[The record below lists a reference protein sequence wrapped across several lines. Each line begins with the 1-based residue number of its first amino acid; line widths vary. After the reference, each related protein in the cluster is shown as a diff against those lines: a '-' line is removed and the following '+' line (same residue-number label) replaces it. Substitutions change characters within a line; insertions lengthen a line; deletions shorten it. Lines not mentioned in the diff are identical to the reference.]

1 MTTAQSIAL
10 VTKFQPILDEVY
22 MREAVTSR
30 LDAPTKPVDFA
41 GANVVK
47 VFKTT
52 VLGAGTYS
60 RVTGYP
66 AGKITATWELL
77 TLATERGR
85 EFNIDRMDDEE
96 SLGMAFG
103 TLVGEFMRTKMAP
116 EVDAYRFATYAG
128 WASIDTT
135 TGATLSA
142 STVLAALDAAALSMD
157 NNQVPLEGRILFVS
171 SAVQRMLN
179 AAITRVLGNEGMADR
194 RLKMLD
200 GMTIIPVPQSRFYTV
215 CTLNAGADIDNGGYA
230 TGGVGINFM
239 MMDPGAV
246 LQVKKHDQLKIFTP
260 DENQQMDTYKVQYR
274 LYHDAFVYDN
284 KVKGV
289 YLHKLGA

>member
-1 MTTAQSIAL
+1 MTTAQAIAL

-22 MREAVTSR
+22 EKQVITSI

-47 VFKTT
+47 VFKTA
-52 VLGAGTYS
+52 VLGMGTYS

-66 AGKITATWELL
+66 AGKITGTWETL

-103 TLVGEFMRTKMAP
+103 TLVGEFMRVEVGP
-116 EVDAYRFATYAG
+116 EIDAYRFATYAS
-128 WASIDTT
+128 WASINTT
-135 TGATLSA
+135 TGATLTSA
-142 STVLAALDAAALSMD
+142 TILAALDAASAQLD
-157 NNQVPLEGRILFVS
+157 ADKVPPEGRILFIS
-171 SAVQRMLN
+171 SLCNRALN
-179 AAITRVLGNEGMADR
+179 AAVTRMYGNESSVDR
-194 RLKMLD
+194 RLKTLD
-200 GMTIIPVPQSRFYTV
+200 GMTIIPVPATRFYTV

-230 TGGVGINFM
+230 NAGKGINFM
-239 MMDPGAV
+239 LMDPMAV
-246 LQVKKHDQLKIFTP
+246 LQVKKHAQLKIFTP
-260 DENQQMDTYKVQYR
+260 DENQDMDAYKVQYR

-284 KVKGV
+284 KVKGI
-289 YLHKLGA
+289 YLHKLA